1 MKQLE
6 AIRKQNYQER
16 KLIKQGHDNQQK
28 KKIADEPKK
37 ANKPIPDPRFDP
49 EVRKKKIEAFKVSF
63 RNCFSLEITLFPFF
77 NYYIV
82 FALYFRLYI

>member
-49 EVRKKKIEAFKVSF
+49 EARKKKIEALKVSF
-63 RNCFSLEITLFPFF
+63 RNFSRNYVVPVF
-77 NYYIV
+77 NYYILA
-82 FALYFRLYI
+82 FTLYFRLYK